1 MRIKPSIPKG
11 TRDFTSEVMF
21 RREFIFKNVKSIFK
35 SYGYSPIETPAME
48 NIQTLTG
55 KYGDEGDRLIF
66 KVLNSGDYLKD
77 IQLDEN
83 VTSKNISNK
92 IASKALRYDLTVPFA
107 RFVVQNQ
114 EKLTFP
120 FKRYQMQNVWRADR
134 PQKGR
139 FREFFQCDVDIVGS
153 DSLLSEIELIQ
164 LTDDVFTSL
173 NIPNVKIFINNRKV
187 LVAMVNKMLAKEYF
201 NDIVIALDKI
211 DKIGLDN
218 VKKEI
223 IAKGVTKQSCEI
235 LDDFVNCKSIADLET
250 LLSDSDSSKNGL
262 DDLKFIFDSV
272 NKIGL
277 KSCEIVFNITL
288 ARGLDYYTGCIFE
301 VITKGL
307 KIGSI
312 AGGGRYDNLTSVFGN
327 NKLSGLGISFGIDRI
342 YLVMEELGL
351 FNDQIDKDTSV
362 MFINFGKEEAVECLP
377 IIQKLRKVGIISE
390 IYPDSTKI
398 KKQMMYANNKSFNYV
413 VMIGEDEIKTGLIS
427 VKDMSNGLQE
437 NVTINDFIKKLN

>member
-107 RFVVQNQ
+107 RFIVQNQ

-153 DSLLSEIELIQ
+153 NSLLSEIELIQ

-211 DKIGLDN
+211 DKIGFDN

-301 VITKGL
+301 VITKEL

-390 IYPDSTKI
+390 IYADSTKI
-398 KKQMMYANNKSFNYV
+398 KKQMTYANNKSFNYV

>member
-11 TRDFTSEVMF
+11 TRDFTPDIMF

-35 SYGYSPIETPAME
+35 NYGYSQIETPAME

-77 IQLDEN
+77 IEIDEN
-83 VTSKNISNK
+83 FSSKTLASK
-92 IASKALRYDLTVPFA
+92 ITSKALRYDLTVPFA

-120 FKRYQMQNVWRADR
+120 FKRYQMQNVWRADK

-153 DSLLSEIELIQ
+153 NSLLSEVELIQ

-173 NIPNVKIFINNRKV
+173 CIPNVKIFINNRKV
-187 LVAMVNKMLAKEYF
+187 LVAMIDKMQSSEYF
-201 NDIVIALDKI
+201 SDIVIALDKI
-211 DKIGLDN
+211 DKIGIDN

-223 IAKGVTKQSCEI
+223 MSKGVTLESCDV
-235 LDDFVNCKSIADLET
+235 LNDFIKCNSIADLEN
-250 LLSDSDSSKNGL
+250 LLSDSDSSSNGL
-262 DDLKFIFDSV
+262 DELKFIFDSIS
-272 NKIGL
+272 KLEL
-277 KSCEIVFNITL
+277 KSCEIIFNITL

-301 VITKGL
+301 VVTKDL
-307 KIGSI
+307 NIGSI
-312 AGGGRYDNLTSVFGN
+312 AGGGRYDDLTSVFGN
-327 NKLSGLGISFGIDRI
+327 NQLSGLGISFGIDRI

-351 FNDQIDKDTSV
+351 FDIQIDKDPSV
-362 MFINFGKEEAVECLP
+362 MFINFGNVEALKCLP
-377 IIQKLRKVGIISE
+377 ILQELRTSGIISE
-390 IYPDSTKI
+390 IYPDPTKI
-398 KKQMMYANNKSFNYV
+398 KKQMSYANNKSFDFV
-413 VMIGEDEIKTGLIS
+413 VMYGENERKRGLIS
-427 VKDMSNGLQE
+427 VKNMATGQQE
-437 NVTINDFIKKLN
+437 DLSVNDFIKKLN

>member
-21 RREFIFKNVKSIFK
+21 RREFIFENVKSIFK

-398 KKQMMYANNKSFNYV
+398 KKQMTYANNKSFNYV

>member
-83 VTSKNISNK
+83 VTSQNISNK

-153 DSLLSEIELIQ
+153 NSLLSEIELIQ

-173 NIPNVKIFINNRKV
+173 NIPKVKIFINNRKV

-211 DKIGLDN
+211 DKIGFDN

-235 LDDFVNCKSIADLET
+235 LDDFVNCKSIADLQI
-250 LLSDSDSSKNGL
+250 LLSDTDSSKNGL
-262 DDLKFIFDSV
+262 DDLKFIFDSI

-301 VITKGL
+301 VITKEL

-377 IIQKLRKVGIISE
+377 IIQKLRKVGVISE

-398 KKQMMYANNKSFNYV
+398 KKQMTYANNKSFDYV

>member
-83 VTSKNISNK
+83 VTSQNISNK

-153 DSLLSEIELIQ
+153 NSLLSEIELIQ

-211 DKIGLDN
+211 DKIGFDN

-235 LDDFVNCKSIADLET
+235 LDDFVNCKSIADLQI
-250 LLSDSDSSKNGL
+250 LLSDTDSSKNGL
-262 DDLKFIFDSV
+262 DDLKFIFDSI

-301 VITKGL
+301 VITKEL

-398 KKQMMYANNKSFNYV
+398 KKQMTYANNKSFDYV
-413 VMIGEDEIKTGLIS
+413 VMIGEDEMKTGLIR
-427 VKDMSNGLQE
+427 VKDMSNGLQD